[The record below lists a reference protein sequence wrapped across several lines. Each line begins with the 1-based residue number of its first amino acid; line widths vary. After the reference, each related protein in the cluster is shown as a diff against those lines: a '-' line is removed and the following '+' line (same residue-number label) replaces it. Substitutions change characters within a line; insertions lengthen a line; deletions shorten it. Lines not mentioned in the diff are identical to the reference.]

1 MHFGDNRCVRTSNN
15 IDTGSGGT
23 LGTHQS
29 VRSLCRLITFVQ
41 DCLWN
46 SQRSS
51 LFLHN
56 HFQVTRVFAAYIM
69 GEGSVSWISL
79 LTRFLGRWKLSRK
92 IQAPSGI
99 LHNYEV
105 FKAIDANQS
114 YHTEALKCFC
124 YHLVTSFC
132 EVNCSWE
139 IMHLT
144 LDSKGAQLCT
154 VLWRSCTCRVRG
166 GTAYYWQRVSNGS
179 ATGQHFEP

>member
-1 MHFGDNRCVRTSNN
+1 MTHWCLTDEMTAFRNRDS
-15 IDTGSGGT
+15 
-23 LGTHQS
+23 
-29 VRSLCRLITFVQ
+29 
-41 DCLWN
+41 LWN

-114 YHTEALKCFC
+114 YHTEALKFFC

-144 LDSKGAQLCT
+144 LDSKGAQLRT

-166 GTAYYWQRVSNGS
+166 GRRIIGSGS
-179 ATGQHFEP
+179 ATGQQRVSILSHSKTYGV

>member
-1 MHFGDNRCVRTSNN
+1 
-15 IDTGSGGT
+15 
-23 LGTHQS
+23 
-29 VRSLCRLITFVQ
+29 
-41 DCLWN
+41 
-46 SQRSS
+46 
-51 LFLHN
+51 
-56 HFQVTRVFAAYIM
+56 M

-114 YHTEALKCFC
+114 YHTEALKFFC

-144 LDSKGAQLCT
+144 LDSKGAQLRT

-166 GTAYYWQRVSNGS
+166 GGGVLLAAGQKRVFYKKKMFNVCWEARAYIDSAKRSFMKVFEVCRQKVERVSNGS
-179 ATGQHFEP
+179 ATGQHFEL